1 MLLPRSLTTRIPL
14 RQASPILRILRLD
27 RADQSLEQ
35 VNGQWDQPCIR
46 RPIANLVR
54 RPFSLDDLHD
64 GLKWT
69 EVEGFPFV

>member
-1 MLLPRSLTTRIPL
+1 M
-14 RQASPILRILRLD
+14 
-27 RADQSLEQ
+27 Q

-46 RPIANLVR
+46 RAIANLVR

-69 EVEGFPFV
+69 EVEDFPFV